1 MDIAQHCAITQQCAI
16 YVIAQ
21 RCAKPHVNGVGAG
34 VQNGRVTS
42 GRADTNR
49 RRILDVALAELL
61 RDPDASMDQIARA
74 AGVVRRTVYGHF
86 PSREALVAALVD
98 DAVVAVEAAQTEGR
112 AGVTDP
118 AEAVARSL
126 LAVWEVADRYRLL
139 VALAQRAV
147 TVEGIRARLSP
158 VRDSC
163 TELLQQGLESGEF
176 VSPLPPPA
184 LAYVHEQV
192 AVRTARSGQRRAD
205 PSRRGGPLRRGH
217 RTDRGG
223 RTRLTRHRTG
233 GRDQLRAATRPV
245 RGTGNCAAGPHRP
258 AASTAPP
265 PGARGTAQPG
275 PGRPAHATAA
285 CPAERS
291 GLRQL
296 LVVAAPLVRNVGRR
310 GVAPVVHERALVEGQ
325 VTGEHAPDA
334 VLVDLTRPR
343 TDEERWRRRCPRSW
357 SGRGPRS

>member
-1 MDIAQHCAITQQCAI
+1 MN
-16 YVIAQ
+16 
-21 RCAKPHVNGVGAG
+21 RVGTG

-98 DAVVAVEAAQTEGR
+98 DAVAAVEAAQTEGR

-147 TVEGIRARLSP
+147 TVEGIRARLKP
-158 VRDSC
+158 VRNSC
-163 TELLQQGLESGEF
+163 ADLLQQGLESGEF
-176 VSPLPPPA
+176 ASPLPPPA

-192 AVRTARSGQRRAD
+192 LFGLLEAVNDGLIPAEEAGRSAAV
-205 PSRRGGPLRRGH
+205 
-217 RTDRGG
+217 TV
-223 RTRLTRHRTG
+223 LT
-233 GRDQLRAATRPV
+233 
-245 RGTGNCAAGPHRP
+245 AAGVP
-258 AASTAPP
+258 AS
-265 PGARGTAQPG
+265 R
-275 PGRPAHATAA
+275 AT
-285 CPAERS
+285 E
-291 GLRQL
+291 
-296 LVVAAPLVRNVGRR
+296 LVAKI
-310 GVAPVVHERALVEGQ
+310 
-325 VTGEHAPDA
+325 D
-334 VLVDLTRPR
+334 
-343 TDEERWRRRCPRSW
+343 
-357 SGRGPRS
+357 